1 MAQPIFVKP
10 NLDGSYTAYTEGPN
24 GSSSTTAPYRRV
36 SKKSRLNNPNFSSS
50 SVFDLTGVEE
60 NEARRLFEAEERKL
74 GLNQKEPKL
83 KKTKQKEKKKI
94 PSKIIQDDKPQRLV
108 DFVYGNSSGM
118 IRGTS
123 DSSVSSNSTVG
134 IGEDDR
140 NLNINDNDDF
150 DHERERSDNII
161 INNNTTIDPNN
172 KSNNEKKNPLSS
184 PEEEIDNG
192 KVAGE
197 EEVAEDG
204 SHVPYRKILMRK
216 RKKIE
221 YDENVSII
229 YIEIYIKHF
238 SSIYLPHLL
247 SQSNI
252 IHTTF
257 KK

>member
-192 KVAGE
+192 KVVGE

-229 YIEIYIKHF
+229 YIEIYI
-238 SSIYLPHLL
+238 
-247 SQSNI
+247 
-252 IHTTF
+252 
-257 KK
+257 

>member
-1 MAQPIFVKP
+1 MAQQIFVKP

-36 SKKSRLNNPNFSSS
+36 SKKSRLNNPDFSSS

-108 DFVYGNSSGM
+108 DFIVYGNSSGI

-140 NLNINDNDDF
+140 YLNINDNDDF
-150 DHERERSDNII
+150 DHEKERSDNII

-172 KSNNEKKNPLSS
+172 NSNNEKKNPLSS

-229 YIEIYIKHF
+229 YIEIYI
-238 SSIYLPHLL
+238 
-247 SQSNI
+247 
-252 IHTTF
+252 
-257 KK
+257 